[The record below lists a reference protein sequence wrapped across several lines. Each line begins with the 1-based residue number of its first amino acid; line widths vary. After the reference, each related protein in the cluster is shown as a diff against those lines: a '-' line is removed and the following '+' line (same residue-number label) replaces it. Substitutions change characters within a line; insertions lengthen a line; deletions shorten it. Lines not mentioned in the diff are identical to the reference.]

1 VKEVVVVGRSIGLDV
16 HRDFCEV
23 AIAEDGK
30 ISRGGRIETRTEAI
44 ALFARSLGPDDGLPW
59 LSRAS
64 SPSCAGTC

>member
-1 VKEVVVVGRSIGLDV
+1 VKEVVVVGRAIGLDV

-30 ISRGGRIETRTEAI
+30 ISRGGRIETRPEAI
-44 ALFARSLGPDDGLPW
+44 ALFARSLGPDDGL
-59 LSRAS
+59 SRAS